1 MNSKKV
7 LMIAGSGVLALTLAA
22 LPGSSAR
29 RQEAPQARVEKQAQ
43 IIFSDGELVNVQG
56 AVDEALGN
64 LALVQDFNT
73 DGDDNV
79 QVFVGGGSGWLGVG
93 VSEVNADKVKELKLP
108 AERGVLLG
116 KIVPESPAAKAGLK
130 ENDVVTEI
138 NGQRVEGTEQFRRM
152 IREIPSGRAAQLTV
166 WRDGHSQTVSV
177 TVGKSEARRT
187 QAMVAPAPGTFAFSM
202 PDMPPMNGL
211 MDMAPWTSNRSR
223 LGIDA
228 EDLEGD
234 FGKYFGA
241 PEGEGVLV
249 RGVFEDMPAA
259 KAGLK
264 VGDVITSVDGER
276 IRSIGELREKLV
288 EKKGEKSIKLGLIR
302 NKASLTISIELPKP
316 TAPQERHNSVRTN
329 I

>member
-1 MNSKKV
+1 MNSQR
-7 LMIAGSGVLALTLAA
+7 LLIILGSGALGVMLVA
-22 LPGSSAR
+22 LPGSAR
-29 RQEAPQARVEKQAQ
+29 KQEHPHSQADRRAQ
-43 IIFSDGELVNVQG
+43 IFVADDEDMDLVDPQEILGSLNV
-56 AVDEALGN
+56 
-64 LALVQDFNT
+64 VQSL

-93 VSEVNADKVKELKLP
+93 VSEVNANNVKELKLP

-116 KIVPESPAAKAGLK
+116 KVVPDSPAAKAGLK

-152 IREIPSGRAAQLTV
+152 IREIPAGRITQLTV
-166 WRDGHSQTVSV
+166 WRDGHSQNINV
-177 TVGKSEARRT
+177 TVGKSESRHT
-187 QAMVAPAPGTFAFSM
+187 QTMVAPGTFAFHM
-202 PDMPPMNGL
+202 PDMPQMNGL
-211 MDMAPWTSNRSR
+211 MEMNPWVPGRSR

-249 RGVFEDMPAA
+249 RGVFADMPAA
-259 KAGLK
+259 KAGIK
-264 VGDVITSVDGER
+264 VGDVITSVDGDR
-276 IRSIGELREKLV
+276 IRSVGELREKLV
-288 EKKGEKSIKLGLIR
+288 EKRSDKEIKVGVIR
-302 NKASLTISIELPKP
+302 NKAPMTLLIALPPPAEKLEHH
-316 TAPQERHNSVRTN
+316 TSVRTN

>member
-1 MNSKKV
+1 MNLKRQA
-7 LMIAGSGVLALTLAA
+7 MILGAGALAVTLVA
-22 LPGSSAR
+22 LPGSTANK
-29 RQEAPQARVEKQAQ
+29 QEAPQQKVEK
-43 IIFSDGELVNVQG
+43 STRMVVSGDELTD
-56 AVDEALGN
+56 AEDALGN
-64 LALVQDFNT
+64 LALVQEINT

-93 VSEVNADKVKELKLP
+93 VSEVNSEKVKELKLP

-116 KIVPESPAAKAGLK
+116 KIVPDSPASKAGLK

-138 NGQRVEGTEQFRRM
+138 NGQRIEGTEQFRRM
-152 IREIPSGRAAQLTV
+152 IREIPSGRSAQLTV

-177 TVGKSEARRT
+177 TVGKSDSRHT
-187 QAMVAPAPGTFAFSM
+187 QAMVAPGTFAFHM
-202 PDMPPMNGL
+202 PEMPQLNGL
-211 MDMAPWTSNRSR
+211 MDVAPWGMGGSR

-249 RGVFEDMPAA
+249 RGVFEGMPAA
-259 KAGLK
+259 KSGLK

-288 EKKGEKSIKLGLIR
+288 EKKAEKTVKLGVVR
-302 NKASLTISIELPKP
+302 NKAPLTLTVEIPKP
-316 TAPQERHNSVRTN
+316 VHEPEHHSSVRTN

>member
-1 MNSKKV
+1 MNSKRL
-7 LMIAGSGVLALTLAA
+7 LMIVGCGALGVTLVA
-22 LPGSSAR
+22 LPGSSAHK
-29 RQEAPQARVEKQAQ
+29 QEAPQKKVEKGTRIVIA
-43 IIFSDGELVNVQG
+43 DGDQG
-56 AVDEALGN
+56 ESAWDSLP
-64 LALVQDFNT
+64 LVQSLGT
-73 DGDDNV
+73 DGDESF
-79 QVFVGGGSGWLGVG
+79 QVFVGGGAGWLGVG
-93 VSEVNADKVKELKLP
+93 VTEVNAEMMKELKLP
-108 AERGVLLG
+108 AERGVVLG

-130 ENDVVTEI
+130 EKDVVTEI

-152 IREIPSGRAAQLTV
+152 IREIPSGRTAQLTV
-166 WRDGHSQTVSV
+166 WRDGHTQTVNV
-177 TVGKSEARRT
+177 TVGKTETRHS
-187 QAMVAPAPGTFAFSM
+187 QAVVAPGTFAFHM
-202 PDMPPMNGL
+202 PEIPPMNGL
-211 MDMAPWTSNRSR
+211 MEMGPLGMGGRSR

-276 IRSIGELREKLV
+276 VRSIGELREKLV
-288 EKKGEKSIKLGLIR
+288 EKKSEKTIKLGLIR
-302 NKASLTISIELPKP
+302 NKAALTLTIELPKP
-316 TAPQERHNSVRTN
+316 VEEHERHPSVRTN